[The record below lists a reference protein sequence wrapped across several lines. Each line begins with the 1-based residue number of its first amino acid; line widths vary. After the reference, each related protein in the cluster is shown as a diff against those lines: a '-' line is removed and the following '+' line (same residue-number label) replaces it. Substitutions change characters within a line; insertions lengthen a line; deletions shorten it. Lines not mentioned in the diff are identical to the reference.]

1 VEEIRPG
8 RPEDA
13 AAIAQIHIGGWQA
26 FYRGQVPDAML
37 DGFDLERRTDG
48 WRRQLE
54 DLPGHHRLWVL
65 ERDGRIIGF
74 CATAHSA
81 DPDAGP
87 ETGEIPALYLSPEVV
102 GTGVGRR
109 LFGHAVADLR
119 TRGFAEATL
128 WVLVSNALG
137 RRFYEA
143 AGWRPDGTEK
153 DQPWGNHVLHEVR
166 YRIDLTDRPRPRP
179 AS

>member
-1 VEEIRPG
+1 MDEIRPA

-13 AAIAQIHIGGWQA
+13 PAIARIHVAGWQV
-26 FYRGQVPDAML
+26 FYRGHVPDAML
-37 DGFDLERRTDG
+37 DGFDADRRTDA

-54 DLPGHHRLWVL
+54 EMPEHHRAWVFD
-65 ERDGRIIGF
+65 RDGRVIGF
-74 CATAHSA
+74 CGTARSA

-87 ETGEIPALYLSPEVV
+87 ETGEVQSIYLDPEVV

-109 LFGHAVADLR
+109 LFAHAVADLR
-119 TRGFAEATL
+119 VRGFIHATL
-128 WVLVSNALG
+128 WVLAPNTLG

-166 YRIDLTDRPRPRP
+166 YRIDLATPIPPPP